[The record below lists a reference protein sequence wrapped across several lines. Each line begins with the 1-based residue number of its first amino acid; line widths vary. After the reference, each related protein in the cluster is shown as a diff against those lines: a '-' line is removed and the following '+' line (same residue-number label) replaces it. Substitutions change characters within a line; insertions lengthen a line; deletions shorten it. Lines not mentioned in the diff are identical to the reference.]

1 MAISAQQVKE
11 LRDNTGAGM
20 MDCKHALEESDG
32 DMEKAVEVLRKQG
45 IAKAEKKSG
54 RTANEGLITSY
65 IHPGG
70 RIGVLLELNCET
82 DFVAKTDDFQ
92 SLANDIAMQIAA
104 MSPMALSRE
113 DVDDEMVEKEKNI
126 YKEQAL
132 QEGKPEHIVDKII
145 TGRLEKFYAEVTLLE
160 QPFVKD
166 TDKSVN
172 QLITEAVTKLG
183 ENIAVSRFVR
193 YELGE
198 NSEAKE

>member
-11 LRDNTGAGM
+11 LRDKTGAGM
-20 MDCKHALEESDG
+20 MDCKRALEEANG
-32 DMEKAVEVLRKQG
+32 DMEKAVDVLRKKG
-45 IAKAEKKSG
+45 VAKAEKKSS
-54 RTANEGLITSY
+54 RAANEGLITSY

-70 RIGVLLELNCET
+70 RIGVLLEINCET

-92 SLANDIAMQIAA
+92 NLANDIAMQIAA
-104 MSPMALSRE
+104 MSPLALSRD
-113 DVDDEMVEKEKNI
+113 DVDETVIEKEKDI

-145 TGRLEKFYAEVTLLE
+145 NGRLEKFYSQVTLLE

-166 TDKSVN
+166 TDKSVSE
-172 QLITEAVTKLG
+172 LITEAVAKLG

-198 NSEAKE
+198 NSEAE